1 MQIYIKK
8 NNEKLGPFDENKV
21 PEMISSGEVSL
32 TDFILRYGDPDWS
45 AIGNYYRISNLR
57 IVKLTLKTGLEIGYR
72 LSDYQP
78 TDIIYLKVPV
88 ESAEDFSRD
97 YLQRFYTIF
106 LGTGWQDE
114 NADGSKYTILDSK
127 VELPADA
134 ELSKADWRENNLRT
148 YLSQNG
154 RLEKVESA
162 EFVAATTTVEKVKNS

>member
-21 PEMISSGEVSL
+21 PEMISSGELSL
-32 TDFILRYGDPDWS
+32 ADFILRYGDPEWS
-45 AIGNYYRISNLR
+45 AIGKHYRISNLR
-57 IVKLTLKTGLEIGYR
+57 IVKLTLKTGLEIGYM

-88 ESAEDFSRD
+88 ESAEDFRRD

-106 LGTGWQDE
+106 LGSGWQSE
-114 NADGSKYTILDSK
+114 NADGSKYAILDSK
-127 VELPADA
+127 V
-134 ELSKADWRENNLRT
+134 ELSKADWREKDLRM
-148 YLSQNG
+148 YLSKNG

-162 EFVAATTTVEKVKNS
+162 EFEAATTTVEKIKNS